1 MKYRVW
7 NPNCDEPENAD
18 TPVEAALPGD
28 AARIVAVSLDSAGL
42 LFPDDLD
49 GDRAELRV
57 ALWDDLDFKTVFVL
71 ESTLQ
76 WERSVDHRQRGTS

>member
-18 TPVEAALPGD
+18 SPVEAATPGD
-28 AARIVAVSLDSAGL
+28 AARIVATSLDSAGL

-49 GDRAELRV
+49 GDHAELRV
-57 ALWDDLDFKTVFVL
+57 ASWDDLSFKVIFTL
-71 ESTLQ
+71 ESTLR
-76 WERSVDHRQRGTS
+76 WERSVDHRQRKTS